1 MLFPARQ
8 REWAIMAAPF
18 DDLTARR
25 IAENEAT
32 FRHANEQIE
41 DAAVDHRVRR
51 PPFICECADPRC
63 TELLELELGEYEAV
77 RSSPVSFFV
86 APGHERA
93 DGPDER
99 VIRDAGRYRVVEKLG
114 DAADVARELYPRN
127 A

>member
-1 MLFPARQ
+1 
-8 REWAIMAAPF
+8 MAAPF

-51 PPFICECADPRC
+51 PPFICECADPGARNC
-63 TELLELELGEYEAV
+63 SSSSLANTKPSGRARS
-77 RSSPVSFFV
+77 RSSSRRGTN
-86 APGHERA
+86 APT
-93 DGPDER
+93 
-99 VIRDAGRYRVVEKLG
+99 
-114 DAADVARELYPRN
+114 ARTS